1 MECSRCYEH
10 FDIDNMTE
18 VDIYFLCEDC
28 FRLWEDARGDIEDY
42 SLTRMMK
49 FWRLEGD
56 PLTIGE

>member
-28 FRLWEDARGDIEDY
+28 FRHRRLLFNPYDEVLEIRGRPSND
-42 SLTRMMK
+42 R
-49 FWRLEGD
+49 
-56 PLTIGE
+56 